1 MERSRQN
8 QLINSILTIGHGDLS
23 AYTRAALPVEDPALL
38 AHLIAYTAAH
48 SKVRDVKVALPVLA
62 LHGPSDA
69 ELAENAVGHLLMLAP
84 RDLRRAAI
92 YHDQLKRQGWTT
104 QNGGKLLRRGVG
116 DYLRQRER
124 HTAWVTRGAVQD
136 HASLTWLYDHFHV
149 KPAPHAQ
156 AILFDKARFAG
167 TTIEAISKLRTMSP
181 ELQAATIQQVRIPFT
196 VAVGAVSKA
205 TDPVILR
212 ALIDAMTGTE
222 VVTNAKMLERWT
234 ANDAAC
240 RGAFEDALAR
250 ATTSGKTETLKAQQ
264 AAAQVSAP
272 LAARLEAVVEA
283 QVARQVQPLD
293 CNALIITD
301 RSGSMHAAVEA
312 GKRIAALVAR
322 RVTGRVK
329 LVFVNT
335 TPWEFDVTGQTLAQI
350 QAQTRRVDAVGGTSL
365 GCGLVYAAQQKFAA
379 ELVLVATDGAENTSP
394 MFVDAYRH
402 YERTLS
408 LSPSLTV
415 IRLPGEP
422 DVLTPR
428 IQAAGLPLT
437 RYEFASEQVDGYN
450 LPEIVNALRPTAY
463 GLLTDVLATP
473 LITVAEA
480 LLRNVKRYS
489 R

>member
-1 MERSRQN
+1 MERSRQT

-48 SKVRDVKVALPVLA
+48 GKVRDVKVALPVLA
-62 LHGPSDA
+62 LHGPTDA
-69 ELAENAVGHLLMLAP
+69 ELAANAVGHLLLLAP
-84 RDLRRAAI
+84 RDLRRAAVF
-92 YHDQLKRQGWTT
+92 HDQLKRQGYPT
-104 QNGGKLLRRGVG
+104 QGGGKLLRRGVT
-116 DYLRQRER
+116 DYLRQREQAQQWFR
-124 HTAWVTRGAVQD
+124 HSALQGRADLV
-136 HASLTWLYDHFHV
+136 WLYDHFHV
-149 KPAPHAQ
+149 QPSAQAQ
-156 AILFDKARFAG
+156 AILFDKVYAAGTVFAG
-167 TTIEAISKLRTMSP
+167 LRLLRDATP
-181 ELQAATIQQVRIPFT
+181 ETQAAFIQANHIPFT

-205 TDPVILR
+205 TEPVILR

-301 RSGSMHAAVEA
+301 RSGSMHAAVET

-322 RVTGRVK
+322 RVTGQVK

-335 TPWEFDVTGQTLAQI
+335 TPWEFDVTGKTLADI
-350 QAQTRRVDAVGGTSL
+350 QAQTRRVFAVGGTSL
-365 GCGLVYAAQQKFAA
+365 GCGLVYAAQQKFTA
-379 ELVLVATDGAENTSP
+379 ELVLVVTDGAENTSP

-408 LSPSLTV
+408 LAPSLTV

-473 LITVAEA
+473 LITVDEA
-480 LLRNVKRYS
+480 LLRNAKRYS